1 MYSYVTEVKS
11 TEPGWK
17 MTVFYG
23 PTLVYGHYTKSAK
36 IIKDLKFVSLLIK
49 LIS

>member
-23 PTLVYGHYTKSAK
+23 LTLVYGHFTKSTNV
-36 IIKDLKFVSLLIK
+36 IKDLKLVSLLIK